1 MDFNSDDDLS
11 FGNVLQLLDLLSIMV
26 RNNTTSF

>member
-11 FGNVLQLLDLLSIMV
+11 FGNVLQLLDLISIMV
-26 RNNTTSF
+26 TNNTTSF